1 VSLGQMVP
9 MVDDSW
15 RVKFEQVRSD
25 GFSRLRGWWVFTSII
40 APILIH
46 LLTVLCLPY
55 VLACGIFPL
64 FGYSLVVNSS
74 VYRFAWLGSLL
85 LGLWWYGTKRLYKWL
100 LDLHNSI
107 RDDRYLVGRQ
117 LHNFAERRRVGRL
130 GKVPSTSIAVP
141 DAVSKVLEGKSR
153 DFAEYEAAGSGVSG
167 KAAAMN
173 ENIIQGDSSEARV
186 DTRILESGDRMGVGG
201 SSSQLQHLVPG
212 ASI

>member
-1 VSLGQMVP
+1 MIDWQITLSFQVEVQHHCIRHLDCEVNSLWHWELSCEQVSLGQMVP

-85 LGLWWYGTKRLYKWL
+85 LGLWWYGTKWLYKWL

-130 GKVPSTSIAVP
+130 GKVPSTSIA
-141 DAVSKVLEGKSR
+141 
-153 DFAEYEAAGSGVSG
+153 GSCFCVSG
-167 KAAAMN
+167 
-173 ENIIQGDSSEARV
+173 
-186 DTRILESGDRMGVGG
+186 
-201 SSSQLQHLVPG
+201 
-212 ASI
+212 